1 MKATVDARALAGM
14 LSALRLGDARFGK
27 EKKEDVVGVTLCAV
41 NNRVRI
47 SLTMFD
53 SVLTEYDSA
62 AKKWE
67 FDAAQYPVT
76 AEIDAVEV
84 NAEGACK
91 LKFGEVQKITNF
103 CGGKGA
109 DVELE
114 AAGASLTVRRGS
126 RTARV
131 VCAQGTSVSFPNIND
146 GVHVPLSEVLSVI
159 GSYSAPTD
167 ILNNFWQWVSVESS
181 VKGTRIVWTD
191 GAQLKIRACDPDFP
205 RERVLI
211 PLFALRCLAAF
222 KPGDDLTVA
231 PDGIACGGVVVRYCA
246 QKPSGYSLVVVK
258 ILSKMMFS
266 AAFPPTGQTV
276 ENLCVTEMVKTT
288 CEALSGM
295 LKQLASCTNDE
306 LVISA
311 GDGKIRMLAYD
322 DRTPGHP
329 STPLKRWEDCPRAET
344 WCAAETDGGFSGVT
358 VNPKRLKQILGSWK
372 GPVTLRVSDKA
383 SPILIDIENSGI
395 QTVLMPLR
403 ASFDKTTID

>member
-14 LSALRLGDARFGK
+14 LSSLRLGDARFGK
-27 EKKEDVVGVTLCAV
+27 EKKEDVVAVTLCAT
-41 NNRVRI
+41 NNRVRV
-47 SLTMFD
+47 SLITYD
-53 SVLTEYDSA
+53 SVLTEYRSA
-62 AKKWE
+62 AKKWK
-67 FDAAQYPVT
+67 FDNAQYHIT

-84 NAEGACK
+84 SEEGACD
-91 LKFGEVQKITNF
+91 LWFREIPKIVKF

-109 DVELE
+109 DVELD
-114 AAGASLTVRRGS
+114 AAGASLTIRQGS
-126 RTARV
+126 RMARAA
-131 VCAQGTSVSFPNIND
+131 CALDTTVGFPSIDD
-146 GVHVPLSEVLSVI
+146 GVHVSLSDALSVI
-159 GSYSAPTD
+159 GSYSAPAG
-167 ILNNFWQWVSVESS
+167 ILNNFWQWVSVEPS
-181 VKGTRIVWTD
+181 VIGTRIVWTD
-191 GAQLKIRACDPDFP
+191 GASLQLRTCDSDFT
-205 RERVLI
+205 RERIRI
-211 PLFALRCLAAF
+211 PLFAFRCLAAF

-231 PDGIACGGVVVRYCA
+231 PDGIACGGVVIRYSE
-246 QKPSGYSLVVVK
+246 QKPSGY
-258 ILSKMMFS
+258 
-266 AAFPPTGQTV
+266 PTRIGQIV
-276 ENLCVTEMVKTT
+276 ETLRATETVKTT

-344 WCAAETDGGFSGVT
+344 WCAAETEGGFSGVA

-372 GPVTLRVSDKA
+372 GPVTLRVSDKD

-395 QTVLMPLR
+395 RTALMPIR